1 MLSSIYNNNEL
12 STELTEFLK
21 ELKPEVD
28 NYANARNQALRSR
41 MLIIGRI
48 NDYKN
53 EFPQRSADHRL
64 LRQAMNSEWSS
75 DVIEKAIT
83 AYNQYNKLLATEVSE
98 FVSLA
103 ENANPSQL
111 IALSRGEGT
120 SLAYDAAKHLK
131 KTGTLPSQGKME
143 QYLRGNLKSDF
154 SSRRTADTQ
163 TATSG
168 GSSPP
173 IRHQTAELQS
183 SSRRTADTHQREETV
198 AVPVVSDYQYKQK
211 VLQDMVA
218 DEVDY
223 PLIRTRGAAEC
234 FTTGG
239 RKDKLAAAAQVL
251 LNIKYHDDELERI
264 ISIIQ
269 YLAHEALK
277 KPRYVTPSL
286 HELS

>member
-1 MLSSIYNNNEL
+1 MLSTIYSNNEL
-12 STELTEFLK
+12 SIELTEFLK

-28 NYANARNQALRSR
+28 NYTNAKAQALHSR

-64 LRQAMNSEWSS
+64 LRQAMNSEWSR

-103 ENANPSQL
+103 KNANPSQL
-111 IALSRGEGT
+111 VTLSRGEGT
-120 SLAYDAAKHLK
+120 SLAYDAAMYLK
-131 KTGTLPSQGKME
+131 KTGALPSQAKME
-143 QYLRGNLKSDF
+143 QHLRGYLNKDF
-154 SSRRTADTQ
+154 SSRRTAVTQ
-163 TATSG
+163 TTTS
-168 GSSPP
+168 
-173 IRHQTAELQS
+173 TAALQS
-183 SSRRTADTHQREETV
+183 SSSRTADTHQTEETV
-198 AVPVVSDYQYKQK
+198 TVSVPVVPDYSYKQK
-211 VLQDMVA
+211 VLQDMVDNEA
-218 DEVDY
+218 DY

-251 LNIKYHDDELERI
+251 LNIKYHDDELDRI
-264 ISIIQ
+264 ISIVQ
-269 YLAHEALK
+269 HLAQEALK
-277 KPRYVTPSL
+277 KPHYIAPAL